1 MNANANEESSLSSL
15 SKIKIKNLV
24 ISGGGPS
31 MVQTLGILQYLE
43 EKGFLERKSIQTI
56 YATSA
61 GALVALLLSLDFDW
75 ETIFDYII
83 KRPWQ
88 DIFPI
93 QVQNLLDAYTKK
105 GLYDRNVWVKCCKPL
120 LDAKDISLDI
130 TMKEMFETTGKE
142 FHFYTF
148 EVNSFEMVDISY
160 KSHPDLSLLTAL
172 HMTCALPII
181 ICPVFHEEGCYIDG
195 GFMCNYPMRYCLEDG
210 IDFNEKDEKDEKEKK
225 EKREKREKRETET
238 LGIKN
243 VFSTESGSDKIVG
256 ESTLLDFITKF
267 VFKSL
272 YMLSTDRLQPV
283 IKNEC
288 VCIANPV
295 QFDFFRKALNCMDT
309 RKELWE
315 KGRECGEKF
324 LSDSEK
330 NGC

>member
-1 MNANANEESSLSSL
+1 MNESSSPS
-15 SKIKIKNLV
+15 KIKNLV

-31 MVQTLGILQYLE
+31 MVQTLGVLQNLE
-43 EKGFLERKSIQTI
+43 EKGFFERKAIQTI

-61 GALVALLLSLDFDW
+61 GALVALLLSLHFDW
-75 ETIFDYII
+75 ETIYDYII

-93 QVQNLLDAYTKK
+93 QVQSLLDAYTKK
-105 GLYDRNVWVKCCKPL
+105 GLYDRNVWVKCCRPL
-120 LDAKDISLDI
+120 LDAKDISLEI
-130 TMKEMFETTGKE
+130 TMKEMYETTGIE
-142 FHFYTF
+142 LHFYTF
-148 EVNSFEMVDISY
+148 EINSFEMVDVSY
-160 KSHPDLSLLTAL
+160 RSHPELSLLTAL
-172 HMTCALPII
+172 HMTCALPIV
-181 ICPVFHEEGCYIDG
+181 ICPVFYEEGCYIDG

-210 IDFNEKDEKDEKEKK
+210 
-225 EKREKREKRETET
+225 REEGET

-243 VFSTESGSDKIVG
+243 VFSVESDSGSDKIVG

-295 QFDFFRKALNCMDT
+295 QFDYFRKALTCMDT

-315 KGRECGEKF
+315 KGRECGDKF
-324 LSDSEK
+324 FIEVK
-330 NGC
+330 

>member
-1 MNANANEESSLSSL
+1 MNESSSS
-15 SKIKIKNLV
+15 SKIRNLV

-31 MVQTLGILQYLE
+31 MVQTLGVLQHLE
-43 EKGFLERKSIQTI
+43 EKGFLERKSIRTI

-61 GALVALLLSLDFDW
+61 GALVALLLSLNFDW
-75 ETIFDYII
+75 ETIYDYII

-105 GLYDRNVWVKCCKPL
+105 GLYDRSVWVKCCKPL
-120 LDAKDISLDI
+120 LDAKDISLEI
-130 TMKEMFETTGKE
+130 TMKEMYETTGIE
-142 FHFYTF
+142 LHFYTF
-148 EVNSFEMVDISY
+148 EVNSFEMVDVSY
-160 KSHPDLSLLTAL
+160 RSHPELSLLTAL
-172 HMTCALPII
+172 HMTCALPIV
-181 ICPVFHEEGCYIDG
+181 ICPVFYKEGCYIDG
-195 GFMCNYPMRYCLEDG
+195 GFMCNYPMRYCMEDG
-210 IDFNEKDEKDEKEKK
+210 
-225 EKREKREKRETET
+225 REEGET

-243 VFSTESGSDKIVG
+243 VFSADSDSGSDKIIG

-295 QFDFFRKALNCMDT
+295 QFDYFRKALTCIDT

-315 KGRECGEKF
+315 KGRECAEKF
-324 LSDSEK
+324 LSER
-330 NGC
+330 